1 MKNRK
6 RGFTLIEL
14 LVVIAIIALL
24 VGLIYPGIK
33 TALASRDESVSLNN
47 MRQIGAAFILY
58 ANDHSYVLPG
68 RVYTQNGAQPNKWPY
83 LLSQYLGD
91 VRVYASSFDTS
102 NWIIRG
108 LTAQQAVSNSQNNTS
123 FIMNGYNDLNTFE
136 DSSVTI
142 RLNAF
147 PETSDI
153 ILLGMLKIGVRD
165 QFYMDFEEE
174 PNGNEND
181 YLETAAYKGGSNYLF
196 ADGSARFISQAEYN
210 APEPNP
216 PAGGTSLQS
225 YGNSLWCVD
234 KTYIIPTVGNGGK

>member
-6 RGFTLIEL
+6 RGFTLVEL

-24 VGLIYPGIK
+24 VGLIYP
-33 TALASRDESVSLNN
+33 ALKAATGARDESVSLSN
-47 MRQIGAAFILY
+47 MRQIGSAFMLY
-58 ANDHSYVLPG
+58 ANDHSYILPG
-68 RVYTQNGAQPNKWPY
+68 RAAGQNGAEPNKWPF

-102 NWIIRG
+102 NWIVRG
-108 LTAQQAVSNSQNNTS
+108 LTVQQAESNSQNNTS
-123 FIMNGYNDLNTFE
+123 FIMNGYNDLNAFQNPN
-136 DSSVTI
+136 VTI

-147 PETSDI
+147 PDTADI
-153 ILLGMLKIGVRD
+153 IMLGMLKIGVHS
-165 QFYMDFEEE
+165 QFYMDFEEA

-181 YLETAAYKGGSNYLF
+181 FLETAAYKGGSNYLF
-196 ADGSARFISQAEYN
+196 ADGSARFISQSDYN

-216 PAGGTSLQS
+216 PTGGTALQS